1 MYGNAG
7 IISDVNE
14 KYLKVKFKNSVK
26 KYTMFILFI
35 EVEVKQ
41 MSRMQDKM
49 FIGRLYYRKQILLNN
64 KA

>member
-1 MYGNAG
+1 MYIKN
-7 IISDVNE
+7 V
-14 KYLKVKFKNSVK
+14 KVRTLFLHSVK

>member
-26 KYTMFILFI
+26 KYTIFILFI

>member
-49 FIGRLYYRKQILLNN
+49 L
-64 KA
+64 

>member
-26 KYTMFILFI
+26 KYTIFILFI

-49 FIGRLYYRKQILLNN
+49 FIGRLYCRKQILLNN